1 MRSAEKVS
9 GPRVVLDEVSFDFR
23 GLSDSQIEAY
33 LDEFN
38 ETLRTLRDEDSLG
51 VSCAPM
57 WEAVRCLDECE
68 VYQFLC
74 REYPSEVDRDTLV
87 LAYSQLSRCPEWDDE
102 AIPNVDATVSID
114 GSDPIMALSVAYASF
129 MIMSGFG
136 VACALFP
143 GSIRRRGTLAV
154 RGDHGESQVFFFC
167 DPAKLPEFWRRLFAL
182 ENVPEGKFFEL
193 GRRAFPD
200 LVFHPSLSFNRFEGS
215 YSVLRDRV
223 VAVLAALND
232 RFVDEYSGCKGKPNE
247 IQAAMGRYRLELSPE
262 SPKTRGSD
270 RLMRQREVI
279 YEGNTLRC
287 EWHAK
292 LERHRNRI
300 HFSEPSEHLAGRIL
314 IGIFVSHLDT

>member
-1 MRSAEKVS
+1 M
-9 GPRVVLDEVSFDFR
+9 SFDFR

-38 ETLRTLRDEDSLG
+38 ETLRTLRADDRLG

-57 WEAVRCLDECE
+57 WEAVRCLDDCE

-87 LAYSQLSRCPEWDDE
+87 LAHSQLSRCPEWDDE
-102 AIPNVDATVSID
+102 AIPNVDVTVSID
-114 GSDPIMALSVAYASF
+114 GGDPSMALSVAYASF

-136 VACALFP
+136 VACVLFP
-143 GSIRRRGTLAV
+143 GSTRRRGTLAV
-154 RGDHGESQVFFFC
+154 HGDHGESQVYFFC
-167 DPAKLPEFWRRLFAL
+167 DPADLPEFWRRLFVL
-182 ENVPEGKFFEL
+182 ENVSEGDFFEL
-193 GRRAFPD
+193 SRRAFPD

-215 YSVLRDRV
+215 YPVLRDRV
-223 VAVLAALND
+223 VTVLAALND
-232 RFVDEYSGCKGKPNE
+232 RFVDEYRGCKGKPNE
-247 IQAAMGRYRLELSPE
+247 IQAAMGRYHLELSPE
-262 SPKTRGSD
+262 SPNTRGSD
-270 RLMRQREVI
+270 RLMRRREVT

>member
-1 MRSAEKVS
+1 MRNAEMSS
-9 GPRVVLDEVSFDFR
+9 GPRVVIDEASFDFR
-23 GLSDSQIEAY
+23 ELSDIQIESC

-38 ETLRTLRDEDSLG
+38 ETLRMLRADDGLG

-68 VYQFLC
+68 LYQFLC

-102 AIPNVDATVSID
+102 AISNVDATVSID
-114 GSDPIMALSVAYASF
+114 GGDRIMALSVAYASF
-129 MIMSGFG
+129 MIMNGFG
-136 VACALFP
+136 VACVLFP
-143 GSIRRRGTLAV
+143 GSIRRRGALAV

-167 DPAKLPEFWRRLFAL
+167 GPAELPEFWRRLFAF

-200 LVFHPSLSFNRFEGS
+200 LVFHPGLSFSRFEGS
-215 YSVLRDRV
+215 YPVLRDRV
-223 VAVLAALND
+223 VTVLAALND
-232 RFVDEYSGCKGKPNE
+232 RFVDEYRGCKGKPNE
-247 IQAAMGRYRLELSPE
+247 IQAAMGRYHFELSPE
-262 SPKTRGSD
+262 SPNARGSD
-270 RLMRQREVI
+270 RLMRQREVV
-279 YEGNTLRC
+279 YEGNTLLC

-300 HFSEPSEHLAGRIL
+300 HFSAPSEMLAGRIL